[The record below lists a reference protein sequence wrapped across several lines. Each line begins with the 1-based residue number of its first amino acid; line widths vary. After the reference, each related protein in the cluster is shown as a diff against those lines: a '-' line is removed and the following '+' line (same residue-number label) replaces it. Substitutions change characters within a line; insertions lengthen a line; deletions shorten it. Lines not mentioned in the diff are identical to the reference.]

1 MFSFDLSN
9 VRQALVS
16 AAGALFFCTVLVGAA
31 VLPAQ
36 VATAAVLGL

>member
-1 MFSFDLSN
+1 MFSSDFSN

-16 AAGALFFCTVLVGAA
+16 AAGALFFCTVFVGAA
-31 VLPAQ
+31 VLPAH